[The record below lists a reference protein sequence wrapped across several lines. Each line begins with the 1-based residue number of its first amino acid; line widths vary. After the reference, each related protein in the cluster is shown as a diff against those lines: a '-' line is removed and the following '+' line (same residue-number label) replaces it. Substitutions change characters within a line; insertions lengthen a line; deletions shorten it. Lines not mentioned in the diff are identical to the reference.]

1 MIARLNHRVKRLED
15 EYDAH
20 WAFKVCCA
28 FFYTHPRRLDI
39 ALGIDVR
46 VDPFYLPRRNMS
58 EMSLM

>member
-20 WAFKVCCA
+20 WAFKVRFA

-39 ALGIDVR
+39 ALGIPR
-46 VDPFYLPRRNMS
+46 VCSRAGILRLR
-58 EMSLM
+58 